1 MKPES
6 YEILSNRMFLMI
18 HNDLLNHFQIL
29 RYFNLESR
37 LLCIFFKKL
46 LDKKMIT
53 VYTVH
58 IHGIHSIYSF
68 CFIKK
73 IEGTLEREV

>member
-1 MKPES
+1 M
-6 YEILSNRMFLMI
+6 
-18 HNDLLNHFQIL
+18 
-29 RYFNLESR
+29 
-37 LLCIFFKKL
+37 CIFFKKL